1 MDGTSKLEKMKVG
14 QCDWSAAI
22 KWRVLTEENGER
34 ERQQLNHAL
43 GVNYIKIIGHLKSNG
58 NFEVPYAQVM

>member
-1 MDGTSKLEKMKVG
+1 MASVTGVQQSSGE
-14 QCDWSAAI
+14 A
-22 KWRVLTEENGER
+22 LTEENGER